1 MLLDGPGGRFA
12 LENLKCPA
20 PSPGE
25 VLIRVEACGVCR
37 TDLHIVDGDIRDGRY
52 PIVPGHQ
59 IVGVVEA
66 ANGVDG
72 VDGTDEAD
80 GADGL
85 KLGTRVGVPWL
96 GRTCGAC
103 SYCQDGAENLCD
115 AAEFT
120 GYQRPGGFAEYT
132 VADARYCFPLPATWP
147 PVETAPLLCA
157 GLIGFRALRMTGTAQ
172 RIGFFGFGNAA
183 HILIQIALWQGRE
196 IFAFTRDGDDRGQ
209 AFARRLGAAWAGGVG
224 EHPGAELDAAI
235 VFAPVGSLVPLALRR
250 VRKGGK
256 VVCAG
261 IHMSN
266 IPEFPYADLWG
277 ERSVASVANLTRSDG
292 EEFLEIAEKVG
303 IITDVAIYSL
313 KDTPKALDDLRTG
326 RLDGAAVVEI

>member
-1 MLLDGPGGRFA
+1 MLLDSPGGRFA

-20 PSPGE
+20 PAPGE

-72 VDGTDEAD
+72 ADEAD
-80 GADGL
+80 GVNGL
-85 KLGTRVGVPWL
+85 KLGARVGVPWL

-132 VADARYCFPLPATWP
+132 VADARYCFPLPAKWP

-209 AFARRLGAAWAGGVG
+209 AFARQLGAAWAGGVG
-224 EHPGAELDAAI
+224 ERPSAELDAAI

>member
-1 MLLDGPGGRFA
+1 MVLDSPGGRFA
-12 LENLKCPA
+12 LENLKRPA
-20 PSPGE
+20 PAPGE

-59 IVGVVEA
+59 IVGMVESD
-66 ANGVDG
+66 NGV
-72 VDGTDEAD
+72 D

-85 KLGTRVGVPWL
+85 KPGTRVGVPWL

-120 GYQRPGGFAEYT
+120 GYQLPGGFAEYT
-132 VADARYCFPLPATWP
+132 VADARYCFPLPDRWP
-147 PVETAPLLCA
+147 PIETAPLLCA

-196 IFAFTRDGDDRGQ
+196 VLAFTRDGDDRGQ
-209 AFARRLGAAWAGGVG
+209 AFARRLGASWTGGVG
-224 EHPGAELDAAI
+224 ERPYAELDAAI

-250 VRKGGK
+250 VRKGGR

-277 ERSVASVANLTRSDG
+277 ERSVVSVANLTRSDG
-292 EEFLEIAEKVG
+292 EEFFEIADKVG

-313 KDTPKALDDLRTG
+313 KETPKALGDLRSG
-326 RLDGAAVVEI
+326 RLNGAAVVAI

>member
-1 MLLDGPGGRFA
+1 MVLDSPGGRFA
-12 LENLKCPA
+12 LENLKRPA
-20 PSPGE
+20 PAPGE

-59 IVGVVEA
+59 IVGMVESD
-66 ANGVDG
+66 NGV
-72 VDGTDEAD
+72 D

-85 KLGTRVGVPWL
+85 KPGTRVGVPWL

-132 VADARYCFPLPATWP
+132 VADARYCFPLPDRWP
-147 PVETAPLLCA
+147 PIETAPLLCA

-196 IFAFTRDGDDRGQ
+196 VLAFTRDGDDRGQ
-209 AFARRLGAAWAGGVG
+209 AFARRLGASWTGGFG
-224 EHPGAELDAAI
+224 ERPYAELDAAI

-250 VRKGGK
+250 VRKGGR

-277 ERSVASVANLTRSDG
+277 ERSVVSVANLTRSDG
-292 EEFLEIAEKVG
+292 EEFFEIADKVG

-313 KDTPKALDDLRTG
+313 KETPKALGDLRTG
-326 RLDGAAVVEI
+326 RLNGAAVVAI

>member
-1 MLLDGPGGRFA
+1 MVLDRPGGRFA
-12 LENLKCPA
+12 LENLKRPA
-20 PSPGE
+20 PAPGE

-59 IVGVVEA
+59 IVGMVESD
-66 ANGVDG
+66 NGV
-72 VDGTDEAD
+72 D

-85 KLGTRVGVPWL
+85 RPGTRVGVPWL
-96 GRTCGAC
+96 GRTCGVC

-132 VADARYCFPLPATWP
+132 VADARYCFPLPDRWP
-147 PVETAPLLCA
+147 PIETAPLLCA

-196 IFAFTRDGDDRGQ
+196 VLAFTRDGDDRGQ
-209 AFARRLGAAWAGGVG
+209 AFAQRLGAAWVGGFR
-224 EHPGAELDAAI
+224 ERPDAELDAAI

-250 VRKGGK
+250 VRKGGR

-277 ERSVASVANLTRSDG
+277 ERSVVSVANLTRSDG
-292 EEFLEIAEKVG
+292 EEFFEIADKVG
-303 IITDVAIYSL
+303 IVTEVAIYSL
-313 KDTPKALDDLRTG
+313 KETPKALGDLRSG
-326 RLDGAAVVEI
+326 RLNGAAVVQI